1 MEIKTA
7 LGVEEWAFVQS
18 ALESGNVSRNNRL
31 VARRQQLETDD
42 QEQAD
47 LEKLVLAKQQA
58 DQETEVWIAKL
69 EKDNRQL
76 HKMWKDEVTKRLDLE
91 KKLQRLD
98 GARMKHFKES
108 KRLRKICLHQVA
120 TLIGI
125 RQKMCPQDKK
135 PLPLVV
141 EQEKKA
147 ETMEQWLM
155 SGLKTKNERCRETE
169 EVTTTLHTQEA
180 QRVKKNPLETQAK
193 VQPLEDDKTKKQTP
207 SV

>member
-31 VARRQQLETDD
+31 
-42 QEQAD
+42 
-47 LEKLVLAKQQA
+47 QA

-76 HKMWKDEVTKRLDLE
+76 HKMWKDEATKRLDLE

-155 SGLKTKNERCRETE
+155 SGLKTKSERCRETE

-207 SV
+207 SLDATMLRELAVTFDWRGAW